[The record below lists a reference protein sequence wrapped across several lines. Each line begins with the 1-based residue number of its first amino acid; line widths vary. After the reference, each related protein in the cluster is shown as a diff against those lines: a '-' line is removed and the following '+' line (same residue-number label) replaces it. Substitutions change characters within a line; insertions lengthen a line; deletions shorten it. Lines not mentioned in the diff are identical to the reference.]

1 MTSNATPPAGSGL
14 PAVRWARPL
23 ALLAVVAAGVAVAL
37 AIGVPPIEEVRAAV
51 DSAGSGAPVLYVLL
65 YAALT
70 LTPTPATLTSI
81 TAGVLFGLPLGLLVV
96 LAGAVTGSAVGFG
109 LARVLGRDAV
119 RALDSQ
125 QLQRLDRLLRRR
137 GLVAVIGIRLVPLPF
152 AAVNYA
158 CGLSA
163 LRLRDY
169 LLGTAVGILPGATA
183 YVTVGAFGATPDSVP
198 FLLAVAGVAAL
209 TLVGA
214 ALVRRSR
221 RTTPGGQ
228 PLSTSVIGSRIWKV
242 V

>member
-1 MTSNATPPAGSGL
+1 MSPTGL
-14 PAVRWARPL
+14 GALTARWARPL
-23 ALLAVVAAGVAVAL
+23 ALLAVVATGVAAAL
-37 AIGVPPIEEVRAAV
+37 AVGVPSIDQVRATV

-125 QLQRLDRLLRRR
+125 QLQRLDGLLRRR
-137 GLVAVIGIRLVPLPF
+137 GLIAVIGIRLVPLPF

-183 YVTVGAFGATPDSVP
+183 YVTVGAFGATPGSVP

-214 ALVRRSR
+214 SLVRPSR
-221 RTTPGGQ
+221 RTTSGGQ

>member
-1 MTSNATPPAGSGL
+1 
-14 PAVRWARPL
+14 
-23 ALLAVVAAGVAVAL
+23 
-37 AIGVPPIEEVRAAV
+37 
-51 DSAGSGAPVLYVLL
+51 
-65 YAALT
+65 
-70 LTPTPATLTSI
+70 
-81 TAGVLFGLPLGLLVV
+81 
-96 LAGAVTGSAVGFG
+96 
-109 LARVLGRDAV
+109 
-119 RALDSQ
+119 
-125 QLQRLDRLLRRR
+125 
-137 GLVAVIGIRLVPLPF
+137 VPLPF

-183 YVTVGAFGATPDSVP
+183 YVTVGAFGATPGSAP

>member
-1 MTSNATPPAGSGL
+1 MSPAGVGAL
-14 PAVRWARPL
+14 ALRWARPL
-23 ALLAVVAAGVAVAL
+23 VLLAVVATGVAVAL
-37 AIGVPPIEEVRAAV
+37 AVGVQPIEEIRATV
-51 DSAGSGAPVLYVLL
+51 DSVGSGAPVLYVLL

-96 LAGAVTGSAVGFG
+96 LAGALTGSAVGFG
-109 LARVLGRDAV
+109 LARGLGRDAV
-119 RALDSQ
+119 RALDSR
-125 QLQRLDRLLRRR
+125 QLQRLDGLLRRR

-169 LLGTAVGILPGATA
+169 LLGTAVGIMPGATA
-183 YVTVGAFGATPDSVP
+183 YVSVGAFGATPDSTP

-209 TLVGA
+209 TVVGA

-221 RTTPGGQ
+221 RTAPGSQ

>member
-1 MTSNATPPAGSGL
+1 
-14 PAVRWARPL
+14 
-23 ALLAVVAAGVAVAL
+23 
-37 AIGVPPIEEVRAAV
+37 
-51 DSAGSGAPVLYVLL
+51 
-65 YAALT
+65 
-70 LTPTPATLTSI
+70 
-81 TAGVLFGLPLGLLVV
+81 VLFGLPLGLLVV

-125 QLQRLDRLLRRR
+125 QLQRLDGLLRRR
-137 GLVAVIGIRLVPLPF
+137 GLIAVIGIRLVPLPF
-152 AAVNYA
+152 AAVSYA

-183 YVTVGAFGATPDSVP
+183 YVTVGAFGATPGSVP

-221 RTTPGGQ
+221 RTTSGGQ

>member
-1 MTSNATPPAGSGL
+1 MSPTGL
-14 PAVRWARPL
+14 GALTARWARPL
-23 ALLAVVAAGVAVAL
+23 ALLAVVATGVAAAL
-37 AIGVPPIEEVRAAV
+37 AVGVPSIDEVRATV

-125 QLQRLDRLLRRR
+125 QLQRLDGLLRRR
-137 GLVAVIGIRLVPLPF
+137 GLIAVIGIRLVPLPF

-183 YVTVGAFGATPDSVP
+183 YVTVGAFGATPGSVP

-214 ALVRRSR
+214 ALVRPSR
-221 RTTPGGQ
+221 RTTSGGQ

>member
-1 MTSNATPPAGSGL
+1 MSPAGVGAL
-14 PAVRWARPL
+14 AARWARPL
-23 ALLAVVAAGVAVAL
+23 ALLAVVATGVVAAL
-37 AIGVPPIEEVRAAV
+37 AVGVPSIEEVRATV
-51 DSAGSGAPVLYVLL
+51 DSAGSAAPVLFALL

-125 QLQRLDRLLRRR
+125 QLQRLDGLLRRR
-137 GLVAVIGIRLVPLPF
+137 GLIAVIGIRLVPLPF

-198 FLLAVAGVAAL
+198 FLLAVVGVAAL

>member
-1 MTSNATPPAGSGL
+1 VTSNATPPAGSGL
-14 PAVRWARPL
+14 PAVHWARPL
-23 ALLAVVAAGVAVAL
+23 ALLAVVATGVAVAL
-37 AIGVPPIEEVRAAV
+37 AVGVPSIEEVRAAV
-51 DSAGSGAPVLYVLL
+51 GSAGSAAPVLYALL
-65 YAALT
+65 YAALA

-119 RALDSQ
+119 RALDSR
-125 QLQRLDRLLRRR
+125 QLQRLDGLLRRR
-137 GLVAVIGIRLVPLPF
+137 GVVAVIGIRLVPLPF

-183 YVTVGAFGATPDSVP
+183 YVSIGEFGATPGSTP
-198 FLLAVAGVAAL
+198 FLLAVTGVATL

-221 RTTPGGQ
+221 RTTPTGQ

>member
-23 ALLAVVAAGVAVAL
+23 ALLAVVATGVAAAL
-37 AIGVPPIEEVRAAV
+37 AVGVPSIDEVRATV

-96 LAGAVTGSAVGFG
+96 LSGAVTGSAVGFG

-125 QLQRLDRLLRRR
+125 QLQRLDGLLRRR

-183 YVTVGAFGATPDSVP
+183 YVTVGAFGATPGSAP

>member
-1 MTSNATPPAGSGL
+1 MTPAGVGAL
-14 PAVRWARPL
+14 AGRWARPL
-23 ALLAVVAAGVAVAL
+23 ILLAVVAAGIAVTL
-37 AIGVPPIEEVRAAV
+37 AVGVPPIEQVRATV
-51 DSAGSGAPVLYVLL
+51 DSVGSGAPVLYVLL

-96 LAGAVTGSAVGFG
+96 LAGALTGSAIGFG

-119 RALDSQ
+119 RALDSR
-125 QLQRLDRLLRRR
+125 QLQRLDGLLRRR

-183 YVTVGAFGATPDSVP
+183 YVGIGAFGATPDSTP
-198 FLLAVAGVAAL
+198 FLLAVAGVVLL
-209 TLVGA
+209 TLTGA
-214 ALVRRSR
+214 VLIRRIR
-221 RTTPGGQ
+221 RDDPEPGRPRNRVVSAQ
-228 PLSTSVIGSRIWKV
+228 PC
-242 V
+242 